1 MQVFPKMSRNTFY
14 KTPLKQLIQFY
25 STSIGYNKCCMIV
38 IDKCFQP
45 QQSPTY
51 GIQPG
56 DTVMAKYWED
66 GLVSKCRSMSFIER
80 EREFSFANVLLDIL
94 FV

>member
-1 MQVFPKMSRNTFY
+1 
-14 KTPLKQLIQFY
+14 
-25 STSIGYNKCCMIV
+25 MIV

-80 EREFSFANVLLDIL
+80 EREILVLQMCYWTFCLCKDVLCVNI
-94 FV
+94 VTI